1 MKPVKGVKTVSRKKT
16 IAKSLAEL
24 PETISEPARTEQTKP
39 TITVSSGSTRNG
51 AEPVTIE
58 AKIDV
63 GFGNTLFLRGEG
75 AGLSWT
81 QGVPLTCVDS
91 KTWKWTGN
99 GVEKLKF
106 KLLIN
111 DQIWSQGEDL
121 VAAPG
126 QKLEISPAF

>member
-1 MKPVKGVKTVSRKKT
+1 MKPVKGVKTASRKKT

-24 PETISEPARTEQTKP
+24 PATIAEPAKTEQPKP
-39 TITVSSGSTRNG
+39 TVTTSTGSSRNG
-51 AEPVTIE
+51 VQPVTIE

-63 GFGNTLFLRGEG
+63 GFGNTLYLRGEG

-81 QGVPLTCVDS
+81 QGVPLTCVDG
-91 KTWKWTGN
+91 KTWKWTGA
-99 GVEKLKF
+99 GTEKLKF

-121 VAAPG
+121 VASPG